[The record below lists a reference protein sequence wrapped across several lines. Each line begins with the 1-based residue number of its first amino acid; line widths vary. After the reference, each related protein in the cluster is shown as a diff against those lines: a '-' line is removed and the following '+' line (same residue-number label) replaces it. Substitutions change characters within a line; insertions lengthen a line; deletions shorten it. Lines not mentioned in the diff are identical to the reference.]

1 MSRWPLRRML
11 GTVFTV
17 IGAVTVVL
25 VILISSALA
34 NLEHA
39 RNDRVD
45 RYGPAALATETLS
58 KAYSDQETGL
68 RGFALAG
75 EDSFLVPYTQGRA
88 SERAQVRNLRRLL
101 VTRPDLLERLA
112 ARDRPRQHGRV
123 GLLPRDDDGWIRGR
137 KARER
142 EDDDGDE
149 ERDGDHEQKAT
160 EDVCDHSVASAL
172 TRL

>member
-1 MSRWPLRRML
+1 ML
-11 GTVFTV
+11 GTVFAV

-25 VILISSALA
+25 VILITSALA

-75 EDSFLVPYTQGRA
+75 EDCVPGPVHA
-88 SERAQVRNLRRLL
+88 GPGVGAAAGAEPAQAAGDS
-101 VTRPDLLERLA
+101 TRPARA
-112 ARDRPRQHGRV
+112 ARPM
-123 GLLPRDDDGWIRGR
+123 
-137 KARER
+137 
-142 EDDDGDE
+142 
-149 ERDGDHEQKAT
+149 
-160 EDVCDHSVASAL
+160 
-172 TRL
+172 

>member
-25 VILISSALA
+25 AILITSALA

-39 RNDRVD
+39 RTDRVD

-75 EDSFLVPYTQGRA
+75 EDSFLAPYTQGRA
-88 SERAQVRNLRRLL
+88 SERAAGAEPAQAAGDS
-101 VTRPDLLERLA
+101 TRP
-112 ARDRPRQHGRV
+112 ARAGSTV
-123 GLLPRDDDGWIRGR
+123 
-137 KARER
+137 
-142 EDDDGDE
+142 
-149 ERDGDHEQKAT
+149 
-160 EDVCDHSVASAL
+160 
-172 TRL
+172 